1 MRTTTT
7 ALYYVE
13 LAPGCYG
20 GAFAPIISTHR
31 TWAAAKRKAHKCDR
45 LVAVNEATGERYI
58 IAPQGD
64 ARLGAG
70 RYGRGRL
77 MSRRLA

>member
-31 TWAAAKRKAHKCDR
+31 SWSAAKSRAERCDR
-45 LVAVNEATGERYI
+45 IVAVNQATGERYMI
-58 IAPQGD
+58 PAQND
-64 ARLGAG
+64 ALLGFG
-70 RYGRGRL
+70 RYGNPKR
-77 MSRRLA
+77 